1 MIFGHDR
8 WGEFLGKM
16 IVLALV
22 LAIVFIHGYI
32 KKKQSNKNNDKK
44 DNDCPT
50 VDGEQ

>member
-32 KKKQSNKNNDKK
+32 KKRRNNKNNEEKG
-44 DNDCPT
+44 NGSPT